1 MWKSMQGHDAAFEAA
16 QAKTLAVVEIVFR
29 SIFGSRQSMSAS
41 WLLAG
46 VLRKKHRMDGGRL

>member
-1 MWKSMQGHDAAFEAA
+1 MQGHDAAFEAA